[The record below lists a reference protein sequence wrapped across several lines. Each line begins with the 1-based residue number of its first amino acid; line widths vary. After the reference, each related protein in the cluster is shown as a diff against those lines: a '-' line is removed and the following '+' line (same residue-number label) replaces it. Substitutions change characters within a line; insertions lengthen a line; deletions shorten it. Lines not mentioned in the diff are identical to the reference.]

1 MAPRTFVILFASV
14 LLVLSHHA
22 SACPIQDAPPDAA
35 PLSVARRRVQRFPTP
50 IQNAP
55 PAPPAVAPPSAK
67 QATPNSS
74 APPSAA
80 PAARPADLQ
89 APVPILK
96 VKWEAGK
103 LSLDAEGAPLWEVLQ
118 VVSRQSGIVVTGA
131 QGLRDP
137 VYAHFTGIDLRHAL
151 QGLLS
156 RLDYAIIAGHSGLAA
171 PRGMRVVIFKGGLD
185 AETATIFSKRPAVAN
200 SEPQDVKLKAIEEAN
215 KTGDRDTLRKYL
227 QDVDPTVQ
235 SAAFDALALQDKDA
249 AIAGI
254 LAGVRNGADTMA
266 RLQSL
271 QLLDQSGV
279 ADESTMVSTLRDVL
293 RDSDPSL
300 SAYAIQSLSGRG
312 SADALDALSDGL
324 HSDDASIRLMVV
336 ESVAQTPAGLPLLRE
351 AASDSDEAV
360 SNAATTL
367 LKQAEA
373 AAGPNGSQ

>member
-1 MAPRTFVILFASV
+1 MFSRTLAVLFAGS
-14 LLVLSHHA
+14 LLVLSYDA
-22 SACPIQDAPPDAA
+22 SASQ
-35 PLSVARRRVQRFPTP
+35 

-55 PAPPAVAPPSAK
+55 PGAAPSSAK
-67 QATPNSS
+67 PAAPNPS
-74 APPSAA
+74 APPPVT
-80 PAARPADLQ
+80 PAARPVDSR
-89 APVPILK
+89 APAPALK
-96 VKWEAGK
+96 VKWDAGK

-118 VVSRQSGIVVTGA
+118 VVSRQAGIVVTGS

-137 VYAHFTGIDLRHAL
+137 VYAHFTGVELRPAL

-156 RLDYAIIAGHSGLAA
+156 RLDYAIIAGAA
-171 PRGMRVVIFKGGLD
+171 GPAVARGMRVVILKGGLD
-185 AETATIFSKRPAVAN
+185 SETAMVLAKPPQVAPAEN
-200 SEPQDVKLKAIEEAN
+200 SEPHEAKLKAIEEAS
-215 KTGDRDTLRKYL
+215 KAGDRETLRKYL
-227 QDVDPTVQ
+227 QDTDPTVQ
-235 SAAFDALALQDKDA
+235 TAAFDALAVQDKDA
-249 AIAGI
+249 AVSGI
-254 LAGVRNGADTMA
+254 LASVRSGTDTMA

-279 ADESTMVSTLRDVL
+279 ADESTMVSALRDVL

-300 SAYAIQSLSGRG
+300 GAYAIQSLAGRG

-324 HSDDASIRLMVV
+324 HSEDASIRLMVV

-367 LKQAEA
+367 LKQAEG

>member
-1 MAPRTFVILFASV
+1 MAPRILATLFTGA
-14 LLVLSHHA
+14 LLVLSAGATAYHA
-22 SACPIQDAPPDAA
+22 
-35 PLSVARRRVQRFPTP
+35 
-50 IQNAP
+50 QNTP
-55 PAPPAVAPPSAK
+55 PAPPFPSAQHPVLAPNPSAQPPSAP
-67 QATPNSS
+67 AT
-74 APPSAA
+74 
-80 PAARPADLQ
+80 RPADSQ
-89 APVPILK
+89 TPATVLK

-118 VVSRQSGIVVTGA
+118 VVARQAGILVTGS

-137 VYAHFTGIDLRHAL
+137 VYAHFTGIDLRRAL

-156 RLDYAIIAGHSGLAA
+156 RLNYAIIAGPSGPTS
-171 PRGMRVVIFKGGLD
+171 PRGTRVVIFKSGLD
-185 AETATIFSKRPAVAN
+185 SETAILGKPPAAAGAN
-200 SEPQDVKLKAIEEAN
+200 VEPQDVKLRAVEAASKA
-215 KTGDRDTLRKYL
+215 GDRDALRKYL
-227 QDVDPTVQ
+227 QDGDPAVQ

-249 AIAGI
+249 AVSGI
-254 LAGVRNGADTMA
+254 LASVRNNTDTML

-279 ADESTMVSTLRDVL
+279 ADESTMISVLRDVL

-300 SAYAIQSLSGRG
+300 SAYAIQSLAGRG

-351 AASDSDEAV
+351 AASDPDEAV

-373 AAGPNGSQ
+373 ATAPNGSQ